1 MRFTIERLRT
11 LVLGAGVLLVVA
23 LVVFLAVG
31 KWKNPLN
38 LKELPKRLGVN
49 IQQEANG
56 VTFSHALGAHSQFKI
71 HASKVV
77 QLKNDH
83 ALLHDVKIE
92 LYGEDGSRVDRIE
105 GAEFEYNQKDETATA
120 AGPVEITLMRPG
132 VAPAIAPNVTP
143 SQVVS
148 DKAIA
153 KPLATA
159 AETAASGEIHVKTSG
174 LTFSQKSGVAT
185 TSQRVDFSVTQGS
198 GSSMGAT
205 YDSQQGTLA
214 LDHAV
219 ELTTRRGSDTVEIHA
234 QHAEFRRDDLEC
246 HLKAAR
252 ADFRGGQAMAS
263 EAKILFRGDG
273 SAIRLDATTGLTLT
287 TAAGGHLGAPTG
299 SMDFD
304 DHNQPR
310 HGHLEGGVQMDSV
323 NGDRQIHGTSP
334 AADLEFTTKGE
345 LRHAH
350 LERGVEIHSE
360 EVRNPPANSQAAVQ
374 RLSRTWRSP
383 VVDVDFRDEGHG
395 KVEPAT
401 IHGLGGVVISGVSQR
416 GKAAPVPSRLSAD
429 EVSGDFGPDSALSA
443 MTGVGHAGIEETTAS
458 GDTQTASG
466 DRLEAHFDAHFPA
479 GANPAAGAK
488 RGLGGAAQIQSAVLD
503 GHVVLIDQPAAK
515 PSARAEAPL
524 RAVAGRAVYEGTG
537 EWLHLTQSPRVE
549 DGAMQLTA
557 DKIDVS
563 QDSGDALAHGNVKAT
578 WADTGKNGTGQPAN
592 GPAGS
597 MSLGG
602 QGPVHAVA
610 QEAQIHRASEEAT
623 FRGHARLW
631 QQANSIAGPVVVL
644 DRPKKSLVSRS
655 TDPAEPVRV
664 VLLSAESLEPGLAS
678 GKDAGGKVAAP
689 SVIRVRGGELDYSDI
704 ERKAVMIGGALGTVV
719 AETGSATST
728 SNQVELF
735 LVPAG
740 SRAVKETGQG
750 QVDMMTAS
758 GHVVVSSQGRRG
770 TGEQLTYASKAGE
783 YVLTGTTATPPRIN
797 DPVRGIVTGEALI
810 FHSRDDS
817 VSIEGGGH
825 ETRTETVVRQGDG
838 KSEPRR

>member
-1 MRFTIERLRT
+1 VRFTIERLRT
-11 LVLGAGVLLVVA
+11 LVLGAGILLVVA
-23 LVVFLAVG
+23 LVVFLAVS
-31 KWKNPLN
+31 KLKNPLN
-38 LKELPKRLGVN
+38 LKELPKRLGID

-120 AGPVEITLMRPG
+120 AGPVEITLMRPS
-132 VAPAIAPNVTP
+132 VAPAIAPNVTA
-143 SQVVS
+143 SKIVS
-148 DKAIA
+148 GKAIA

-174 LTFSQKSGVAT
+174 LTFSQKSGIAT

-205 YDSQQGTLA
+205 YDSQQGVLV

-234 QHAEFRRDDLEC
+234 QHAEFKRADLEC
-246 HLKAAR
+246 QLKAAT

-287 TAAGGHLGAPTG
+287 TASGGHLAAPTG

-304 DHNQPR
+304 EHNQPR

-323 NGDRQIHGTSP
+323 SGDRQIHGTSP
-334 AADLEFTTKGE
+334 TADLEFTTKGE
-345 LRHAH
+345 LLHAH
-350 LERGVEIHSE
+350 LERGVEMHSDE
-360 EVRNPPANSQAAVQ
+360 LSKPLANSQAAVQ

-383 VVDVDFRDEGHG
+383 VVEADFRDAGHG
-395 KVEPAT
+395 KVEPARIYGT
-401 IHGLGGVVISGVSQR
+401 GGVAISGESQR
-416 GKAAPVPSRLSAD
+416 GKAAPVPSRLTAD

-443 MTGVGHAGIEETTAS
+443 MTGVGHAGIEETTAT
-458 GDTQTASG
+458 GDKQTASG
-466 DRLEAHFDAHFPA
+466 DRLEAHFLPGSNPA
-479 GANPAAGAK
+479 GGAK
-488 RGLGGAAQIQSAVLD
+488 SGIGGAAQIQSAVLD
-503 GHVVLIDQPAAK
+503 GHVVLIDQPATK
-515 PSARAEAPL
+515 PGANAEQPL
-524 RAVAGRAVYEGTG
+524 RAVAGRAVYEGAG
-537 EWLHLTQSPRVE
+537 EWLHLTSSPRVE
-549 DGAMQLTA
+549 DGAMQLSA

-578 WADTGKNGTGQPAN
+578 WSDTGKNGTGQPAN
-592 GPAGS
+592 EPAGS

-602 QGPVHAVA
+602 QGPAHAIA
-610 QEAQIHRASEEAT
+610 QEAQLHRASEEAT

-631 QQANSIAGPVVVL
+631 QQSNSIAGPVIVL

-664 VLLSAESLEPGLAS
+664 VLLSAGSLEPGLAS

-704 ERKAVMIGGALGTVV
+704 ERKAVMVGGALGTVV

-740 SRAVKETGQG
+740 SHAVREAGQG
-750 QVDMMTAS
+750 QVDRMTAS

-770 TGEQLTYASKAGE
+770 TGEQLTYVSKTGE
-783 YVLTGTTATPPRIN
+783 YVLTGTAATPPRIS
-797 DPVRGIVTGEALI
+797 DPARGMVTGEALI

-817 VSIEGGGH
+817 VSIEGGGR
-825 ETRTETVVRQGDG
+825 ETRTETTVRQGDG
-838 KSEPRR
+838 RSEPKK

>member
-1 MRFTIERLRT
+1 VRFTIERLRT
-11 LVLGAGVLLVVA
+11 LVLGAGILLVVA
-23 LVVFLAVG
+23 LVVFLVVG

-38 LKELPKRLGVN
+38 LKELPKRLGID

-105 GAEFEYNQKDETATA
+105 GAEFEYNSKDETVTA
-120 AGPVEITLMRPG
+120 AGPVEITLMRPS
-132 VAPAIAPNVTP
+132 VAPAIAPNATP
-143 SQVVS
+143 SQAVGN
-148 DKAIA
+148 KTIA
-153 KPLATA
+153 KPLAEA

-185 TSQRVDFSVTQGS
+185 TSQLVDFSVAQGS
-198 GSSMGAT
+198 GSSMGAN

-219 ELTTRRGSDTVEIHA
+219 ELTTRRGGDTVEIHA
-234 QHAEFRRDDLEC
+234 QHAEFKRDDLEC
-246 HLKAAR
+246 HLKAAT
-252 ADFRGGQAMAS
+252 ANFRGGQAMAN

-287 TAAGGHLGAPTG
+287 TATGGHLTAPTG

-304 DHNQPR
+304 DHNQPN
-310 HGHLEGGVQMDSV
+310 HGHLEGGVHMDSV
-323 NGDRQIHGTSP
+323 SGDRQIHGTSP
-334 AADLEFTTKGE
+334 VADLEFTPQGE

-350 LERGVEIHSE
+350 LERGVVIRSE
-360 EVRNPPANSQAAVQ
+360 EVRNPPANSQAAAQ

-383 VVDVDFRDEGHG
+383 IVEVDFRDAGHG
-395 KVEPAT
+395 KVEPARISGT
-401 IHGLGGVVISGVSQR
+401 GGVVIAGENQR
-416 GKAAPVPSRLSAD
+416 GSAAPVPSRLTAD
-429 EVSGDFGPDSALSA
+429 DVSGEFGPDSELSA
-443 MTGVGHAGIEETTAS
+443 MTGVGHAGIEETTAT
-458 GDTQTASG
+458 GAMQTASG
-466 DRLEAHFDAHFPA
+466 DRLEAHFLAGTDPA
-479 GANPAAGAK
+479 GGAK
-488 RGLGGAAQIQSAVLD
+488 SGLGGAAQIQSAVLD
-503 GHVVLIDQPAAK
+503 GHVLLIDQPAAK
-515 PSARAEAPL
+515 PGARAETPL
-524 RAVAGRAVYEGTG
+524 RAVAGLAVYEGAG
-537 EWLHLTQSPRVE
+537 EWLHLTVNPRVE

-563 QDSGDALAHGNVKAT
+563 QDSGDALAHGNVKAS
-578 WADTGKNGTGQPAN
+578 WSDTGKNGTGQPAN
-592 GPAGS
+592 GSAGQDS

-602 QGPVHAVA
+602 QGPAHAVA
-610 QEAQIHRASEEAT
+610 QEAQIHRATEEAT

-631 QQANSIAGPVVVL
+631 QQSNSIAGPVIVL
-644 DRPKKSLVSRS
+644 DRPKKSLVARS
-655 TDPAEPVRV
+655 TDPAEQVRV
-664 VLLSAESLEPGLAS
+664 VLLSAGNLEPGLAS
-678 GKDAGGKVAAP
+678 GKDAGGKGAAP
-689 SVIRVRGGELDYSDI
+689 SVIRVRGGELDYSDV
-704 ERKAVMIGGALGTVV
+704 ERKAVMVGGALGTVV
-719 AETGSATST
+719 AETSSATST

-740 SRAVKETGQG
+740 SHAIREAGQG
-750 QVDMMTAS
+750 QVDRMAAS

-770 TGEQLTYASKAGE
+770 TGEQLTYASKTGE

-797 DPVRGIVTGEALI
+797 DPVRGVVTGEALI

-817 VSIEGGGH
+817 VSIEGGGR